1 MKTLFKTPEKPAIPA
16 IADKLKVT
24 RVEIVHSRKYVFG
37 IVVAE
42 HIYTYTAILRRKRQP
57 GGMVTER
64 HAAYCVL
71 AEVFNNPHVSDYF
84 DLSLLDDEKINV
96 YI

>member
-1 MKTLFKTPEKPAIPA
+1 METLIKTPKKPAIPA
-16 IADKLKVT
+16 IAEKLKVT
-24 RVEIVHSRKYVFG
+24 RIEIIHSRKYVFG

-57 GGMVTER
+57 GRMVTER

-71 AEVFNNPHVSDYF
+71 SEVFNNPRVSDNF
-84 DLSLLDDEKINV
+84 DLSLLDDQKINV
-96 YI
+96 YV